1 MAWGILERQLSERWR
16 QYLLKSGVKAA
27 RLEKLLS
34 GERWSVDTLIECLD
48 LLHDL
53 PDGSEYQGLMGLKR
67 RRNSII
73 HDGRSAT
80 QSDAKETLALAHTWL
95 SSAINEAVGP
105 VTPVPFKSIM
115 RIR

>member
-1 MAWGILERQLSERWR
+1 MAWGILERQLSERWKK
-16 QYLLKSGVKAA
+16 YLLKSGVKAG

-48 LLHDL
+48 LLHEL
-53 PDGSEYQGLMGLKR
+53 PDGSEYQELMGLKR

-80 QSDAKETLALAHTWL
+80 GSDAKETLALAHTWL

-105 VTPVPFKSIM
+105 VTPIPFKGILRM
-115 RIR
+115 